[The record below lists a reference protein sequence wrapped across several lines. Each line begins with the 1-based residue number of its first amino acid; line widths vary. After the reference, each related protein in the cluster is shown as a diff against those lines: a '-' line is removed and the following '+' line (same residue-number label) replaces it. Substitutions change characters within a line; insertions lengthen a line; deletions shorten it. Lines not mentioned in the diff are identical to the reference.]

1 MGRMGKKSS
10 HLLLIFSFFF
20 FNTIKGSHPGGASL
34 RLLREA
40 WKKLKNGSW
49 EKKKSA
55 FQTNSSLVS
64 PGGLLR
70 WGQRPVS

>member
-49 EKKKSA
+49 EKKNLHFRQIPALSVLEDYCA
-55 FQTNSSLVS
+55 GDSDL
-64 PGGLLR
+64 
-70 WGQRPVS
+70 